1 MRCKEIRLNYSVK
14 RVISFIVCLVFISNI
29 QAQKILKL
37 TDSTTQQKTDI
48 SKLSWLTGNW
58 KGTGLGGD
66 CDELWMTA
74 CDNSM
79 QGIFRFYEKRKL
91 QFTEYMH
98 IIQESDSTL
107 AVKLKHFSADLSPW
121 EEKTDWTIFKL
132 IKVENQ
138 TAYFSGMTYQ
148 RIKNKLVV
156 KLSMHNKEK
165 EWVEEFV
172 FNKKRL

>member
-1 MRCKEIRLNYSVK
+1 
-14 RVISFIVCLVFISNI
+14 
-29 QAQKILKL
+29 
-37 TDSTTQQKTDI
+37 
-48 SKLSWLTGNW
+48 
-58 KGTGLGGD
+58 
-66 CDELWMTA
+66 
-74 CDNSM
+74 
-79 QGIFRFYEKRKL
+79 
-91 QFTEYMH
+91 MH